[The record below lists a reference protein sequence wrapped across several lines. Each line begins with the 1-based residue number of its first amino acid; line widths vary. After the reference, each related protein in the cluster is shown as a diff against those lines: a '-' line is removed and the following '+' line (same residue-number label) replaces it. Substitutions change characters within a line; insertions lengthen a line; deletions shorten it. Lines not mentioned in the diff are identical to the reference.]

1 MNKLIK
7 IFAVALVAVMCLSA
21 LFACTPTDDNPP
33 DDPTKTRLASPMVV
47 GNGQTVSWNAIEN
60 ATGYDVYVDGTLADT
75 VTTTYYVTTLGGEH
89 EVYVIAKGNGTTT
102 EDSVRSNKVK
112 ISGSVDVKTD
122 SMFANMVL
130 GDGSWDY
137 SGDFDYALRFVT
149 EHQSKDADLLK
160 DFEDAFI
167 EHLDNDGGYRGE
179 FWGKTMR
186 SAVLS
191 YRYTLDE
198 ELYAI
203 MENSTRRLLTAQEE
217 DGRLAT
223 LDRSNEFRGWELWGR
238 SYAVMGLL
246 HFYSVCKDEALKTQ
260 IVESCKLQLDYV
272 MERVGEGKIDI
283 LSTSPDWGGVPS
295 SRI

>member
-1 MNKLIK
+1 
-7 IFAVALVAVMCLSA
+7 
-21 LFACTPTDDNPP
+21 
-33 DDPTKTRLASPMVV
+33 
-47 GNGQTVSWNAIEN
+47 
-60 ATGYDVYVDGTLADT
+60 
-75 VTTTYYVTTLGGEH
+75 
-89 EVYVIAKGNGTTT
+89 
-102 EDSVRSNKVK
+102 
-112 ISGSVDVKTD
+112 
-122 SMFANMVL
+122 
-130 GDGSWDY
+130 
-137 SGDFDYALRFVT
+137 
-149 EHQSKDADLLK
+149 
-160 DFEDAFI
+160 
-167 EHLDNDGGYRGE
+167 
-179 FWGKTMR
+179 MR

-203 MENSTRRLLTAQEE
+203 MENSTRRLLTAQED

-283 LSTSPDWGGVPS
+283 LSTSPDWGGLPS
-295 SRI
+295 SRILQAYLSVYCVTKEQKYLDYAEYLIGTGGSSMAFVGRSYHFGRRRTENALLHVGLQKGVRSNQFL